1 MESKKTKKKRQRSE
15 FVVEARMP
23 RSPKNKQDA
32 EFELMKSTLERN
44 MPE

>member
-1 MESKKTKKKRQRSE
+1 MKKKRQRSE

-23 RSPKNKQDA
+23 RSPKTKQDA
-32 EFELMKSTLERN
+32 EYDHMRSTLERN